1 MVYEEQEKPKNI
13 KEQILSFFGDIK
25 ILAGHSLYVL
35 NVTCRCILHGINT
48 QDFKSLVKSK
58 TQSVFSHYLKN
69 SYVFLVLE
77 ELLILLILILI
88 QI

>member
-48 QDFKSLVKSK
+48 DSK
-58 TQSVFSHYLKN
+58 LRIKLYNNK
-69 SYVFLVLE
+69 
-77 ELLILLILILI
+77 II
-88 QI
+88 